1 MQIFEMSHGH
11 KNLSFLKFIVW
22 QFDFNY
28 LWSKFQNNLTLFTGD
43 ITKRTPKLG
52 QLGPEPPKIRGL
64 FWAKSRTANSQR
76 LKLMNILWIDGPIA
90 GYVKI
95 CADPLGRPQGAVLA
109 HFSPK
114 NGVF

>member
-1 MQIFEMSHGH
+1 MQIFEMSHGR

-22 QFDFNY
+22 QLDFNY

-52 QLGPEPPKIRGL
+52 QLGAEPPKIRGL
-64 FWAKSRTANSQR
+64 FRVKSRTANSQR

-95 CADPLGRPQGAVLA
+95 CVDPLGQLQGAVLA